1 LNDVNSKHAKYFTK
15 NPISRFLVSRFFQT
29 IRTIIHDL
37 KPESLLDCGCGEG
50 IILHHYSHDLQNTK
64 CYAIDMD
71 PTEVRDAQKNN
82 PHCII
87 HMADI
92 ETIPFEDN
100 SFDLLVSTEVFEHL
114 ENPDQALNEVFRVS
128 KKYILL
134 SVPRE
139 PIWRIMN
146 ILRFSYISN
155 FGNTPGH
162 LNHWSKKSFINY
174 VTKNRSVEL
183 IKVKN
188 PLPWTVL
195 CLKKV

>member
-1 LNDVNSKHAKYFTK
+1 MNDVNSKHAKYLTK

-29 IRTIIHDL
+29 IRTIIHDI

-50 IILHHYSHDLQNTK
+50 IILHYYSHDLPDTK
-64 CYAIDMD
+64 CHAIDMD
-71 PTEVRDAQKNN
+71 PAEVRDAQNNN
-82 PHCII
+82 PHCTFQL
-87 HMADI
+87 ADI

-100 SFDLLVSTEVFEHL
+100 VFDLVVSTEVFEHL
-114 ENPDQALNEVFRVS
+114 ENPSMALDEVFRVS
-128 KKYILL
+128 KKYVLL

-139 PIWRIMN
+139 PVWRLLNMCR
-146 ILRFSYISN
+146 LSYIKD

-162 LNHWSKKSFINY
+162 VNHWTRKGFIEF
-174 VTKNRSVEL
+174 VKKNRSVEL

-195 CLKKV
+195 CLKKL